1 MRKDVLPLRR
11 QRRQRLDGL
20 AHLVGDGRKPG
31 RAGGRR

>member
-20 AHLVGDGRKPG
+20 AHLVSYVRTWVTTV
-31 RAGGRR
+31 

>member
-1 MRKDVLPLRR
+1 MRRDVLLLLRR

-31 RAGGRR
+31 